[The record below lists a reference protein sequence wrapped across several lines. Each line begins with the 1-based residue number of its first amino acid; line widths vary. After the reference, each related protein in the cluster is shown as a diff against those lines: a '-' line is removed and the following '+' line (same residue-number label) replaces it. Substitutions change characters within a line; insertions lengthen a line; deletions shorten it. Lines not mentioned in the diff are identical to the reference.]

1 MTTITPVIFY
11 VGDIWEPVTVTTDPK
26 TGSKV
31 DPSTVKILV
40 TKPSLAAE
48 AEATMTKT
56 GVGEYTARVE
66 LTEAG
71 KWRADILCTGTYKGV
86 RPESITVQP
95 D

>member
-1 MTTITPVIFY
+1 MTFQSVIFY
-11 VGDIWEPVTVTTDPK
+11 QGDIWEPVTVIEDPK
-26 TGSKV
+26 TKTKV

-56 GVGEYTARVE
+56 GVGEYTARIN
-66 LTEAG
+66 LTEPG
-71 KWRADILCTGTYKGV
+71 KWRADIITTGTYQGT
-86 RPESITVQP
+86 RPESITVQQ